1 MGGGEFVDMDGLE
14 RTAHITRRLML
25 GEALSTRQIALEYG
39 ISRQWAYTTL
49 SRASRVIPLYADG
62 ALWRVSDVCQLE

>member
-1 MGGGEFVDMDGLE
+1 MYFGEFVEMDSLE
-14 RTAHITRRLML
+14 RTAHITCRLMR
-25 GEALSTRQIALEYG
+25 GEALTTRQIAEQYG

-62 ALWRVSDVCQLE
+62 SLWRVGDLCQLE